1 MNDQRSGSADWVVPA
16 VLVALAL
23 APVIAIALAVVVA
36 AEDRAEAPML
46 IQDLDIYTACLV
58 ENGAAA
64 SRDLSVVKL
73 LVENGA
79 DVPRIKAGPGG
90 GFTVIVPESLVDGGF
105 DSAAWQQAADQC
117 AEVAPDLFDALLGE
131 FSGDWLEVAP
141 GEFLEDFSLF
151 DSFADTEVFDAAPW
165 RRLTQSHS
173 RDRRGLPPV
182 EWMRRCALL
191 EDGEIESSRPRIDV
205 LRRQCE
211 RLNP

>member
-23 APVIAIALAVVVA
+23 ALFIAIALAVVVA
-36 AEDRAEAPML
+36 PEDRAEAPML
-46 IQDLDIYTACLV
+46 IQDLDIYTACLA
-58 ENGAAA
+58 EDGA
-64 SRDLSVVKL
+64 
-73 LVENGA
+73 N
-79 DVPRIKAGPGG
+79 VPRIEAGPGG

-105 DSAAWQQAADQC
+105 DLAAWQQAADQC
-117 AEVAPDLFDALLGE
+117 AEVAPDLFGVLLGG
-131 FSGDWLEVAP
+131 FSGDRSEVAP
-141 GEFLEDFSLF
+141 GEFLEDISLF
-151 DSFADTEVFDAAPW
+151 DSLADAEVFDVIP
-165 RRLTQSHS
+165 RHCRTQPHS
-173 RDRRGLPPV
+173 RDRRGPPPV

>member
-23 APVIAIALAVVVA
+23 ALFIAIALAVAVA

-46 IQDLDIYTACLV
+46 IQDLDIYTAC
-58 ENGAAA
+58 
-64 SRDLSVVKL
+64 

-191 EDGEIESSRPRIDV
+191 EDGEIESSRPRIEV

>member
-23 APVIAIALAVVVA
+23 ALLIAIALALAVA
-36 AEDRAEAPML
+36 AEDRAEAPMA

-58 ENGAAA
+58 ENGAN
-64 SRDLSVVKL
+64 L
-73 LVENGA
+73 
-79 DVPRIKAGPGG
+79 PRIKAGPGG

-131 FSGDWLEVAP
+131 FSGDW
-141 GEFLEDFSLF
+141 DISLF

-165 RRLTQSHS
+165 HRLTQSHS

-182 EWMRRCALL
+182 EWIRRCALL
-191 EDGEIESSRPRIDV
+191 EDGEIERSRPRIDV